1 MKLFAI
7 KLNYYNS
14 NIESYHFQ
22 TNISNQKLMDKL
34 SEEDIDN
41 CMQAFKD
48 LDEDG
53 TDYIKVQDLKLAL
66 GRVYIE
72 LSDQELFKTI
82 SEVDVDNTGRVA
94 FENFLEIYYQKK
106 ILPGLDDQKQDL
118 IDAFNA
124 VGGGPGEEGSVDAE

>member
-1 MKLFAI
+1 
-7 KLNYYNS
+7 
-14 NIESYHFQ
+14 
-22 TNISNQKLMDKL
+22 MDKL

-53 TDYIKVQDLKLAL
+53 TDFIKIQDLKLAL

-82 SEVDVDNTGRVA
+82 SEVDTDNTGRVA
-94 FENFLEIYYQKK
+94 FESFL
-106 ILPGLDDQKQDL
+106 
-118 IDAFNA
+118 
-124 VGGGPGEEGSVDAE
+124 

>member
-1 MKLFAI
+1 
-7 KLNYYNS
+7 
-14 NIESYHFQ
+14 
-22 TNISNQKLMDKL
+22 MDKL
-34 SEEDIDN
+34 SEEDIEV

-48 LDEDG
+48 LDEDS

-72 LSDQELFKTI
+72 LSDKELFKTI
-82 SEVDVDNTGRVA
+82 SEVDADNSGRVS

-106 ILPGLDDQKQDL
+106 ILPGLDDKKQDL

-124 VGGGPGEEGSVDAE
+124 VGGGPGEEGCVDAE

>member
-124 VGGGPGEEGSVDAE
+124 VGGGPGEGGSVDAE